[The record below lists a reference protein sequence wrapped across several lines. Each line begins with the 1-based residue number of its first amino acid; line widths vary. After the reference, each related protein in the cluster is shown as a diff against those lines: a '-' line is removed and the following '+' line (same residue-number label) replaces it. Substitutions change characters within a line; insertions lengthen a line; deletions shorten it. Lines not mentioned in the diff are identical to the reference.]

1 MTTGLILLL
10 IAGVLVLL
18 GVGQRVLDKLRLTDR
33 QALLWIALILAGGLI
48 PEIPITSR
56 FRFNI
61 GGALIPLALSVYLWI
76 KADSA
81 RERARSIAAAIGTGA
96 IVYALGRFMPDEP
109 ENIQIDPALVNGLV
123 AGVIG
128 YLFGHSRRGA
138 YIAGTV
144 GVLLSTVANAIYVW
158 SLGVDQPLVLG
169 GAGAFDVVVISGL
182 LAVLLSELLGEI
194 TERLERG
201 RARPMREFKNG
212 EFVEKG
218 EGK

>member
-1 MTTGLILLL
+1 M
-10 IAGVLVLL
+10 
-18 GVGQRVLDKLRLTDR
+18 LDKLRLNDR

-48 PEIPITSR
+48 PEIPITNR

>member
-18 GVGQRVLDKLRLTDR
+18 GVGQHVLDKLRLTDR

-48 PEIPITSR
+48 PEIPITNR

>member
-1 MTTGLILLL
+1 
-10 IAGVLVLL
+10 
-18 GVGQRVLDKLRLTDR
+18 
-33 QALLWIALILAGGLI
+33 
-48 PEIPITSR
+48 
-56 FRFNI
+56 
-61 GGALIPLALSVYLWI
+61 
-76 KADSA
+76 
-81 RERARSIAAAIGTGA
+81 
-96 IVYALGRFMPDEP
+96 MPDEP

-158 SLGVDQPLVLG
+158 SLGIDQPLVLG

-218 EGK
+218 EDK